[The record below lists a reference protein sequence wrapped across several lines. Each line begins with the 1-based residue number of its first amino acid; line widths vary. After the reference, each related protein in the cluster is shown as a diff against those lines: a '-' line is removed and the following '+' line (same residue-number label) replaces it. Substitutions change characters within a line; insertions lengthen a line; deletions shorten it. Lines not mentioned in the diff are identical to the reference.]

1 MEQIKEYFRL
11 TLKYINKYSH
21 NPLPEV
27 YTVWYEYV
35 VGERVKLREELD
47 YYINANLPISEKFIL
62 KLFKKYFTPDF
73 SKEAVNILKTI
84 KLKIL
89 DLTKVLKN
97 EHEFHNERKENLNN
111 IKSEFHQTDLEGAKE
126 FLNFLAKEIDML
138 IEREANFTEIILKS
152 YNDFDSIKEEL
163 EQLREE
169 SKKDPLTGL
178 LNRRGFDLA
187 IEKILKDE
195 ISGDISLIFV
205 DIDDFKKFNDKYG
218 HLIGDEVLK
227 FIANIL
233 KRNLKGK
240 DIIARFGGEEIIILV
255 TNTPYENVVKLAEYL
270 RKEIA
275 DKRLIIKDKKEKLP
289 QITVSMGV
297 AKLKK
302 GENIKSLIERADKLM
317 YYSKTHGKNRVS
329 TEEVLKTNSMI

>member
-1 MEQIKEYFRL
+1 MEKSKEYFRL
-11 TLKYINKYSH
+11 AIKFMNKYSH
-21 NPLPEV
+21 RPIPEV

-35 VGERVKLREELD
+35 LGERVKLIEELN
-47 YYINANLPISEKFIL
+47 YYIEANRPISEKYIL

-84 KLKIL
+84 KEKIVYL
-89 DLTKVLKN
+89 SKVLKD
-97 EHEFHNERKENLNN
+97 ESSFHSERRENLNN
-111 IKSEFHQTDLEGAKE
+111 MKAEFEKSEIADTEK
-126 FLNFLAKEIDML
+126 FLDFLAKEIDLL
-138 IEREANFTEIILKS
+138 IEREASFTEIILQS

-195 ISGDISLIFV
+195 EIKNISLIFV

-255 TNTPYENVVKLAEYL
+255 TNTPYKNVVMLAEYL
-270 RKEIA
+270 RQEIA
-275 DKRLIIKDKKEKLP
+275 SKRLIIKNKKEKLP

-297 AKLKK
+297 AELKK
-302 GENIKSLIERADKLM
+302 DESIESLIERADKLM
-317 YYSKTHGKNRVS
+317 YHSKTHGKNRVTS
-329 TEEVLKTNSMI
+329 EFD